1 MPEGGKRRLYTLS
14 FLDDDLERDF
24 KQEYGRVGL
33 RFIRT
38 GLIIGIAMW
47 ILLVTTAFLAG
58 IHKGGT
64 VFVIGV
70 GLMVPFL
77 CVILVLISWAKN
89 MTTQQLIGAFTV
101 TLSGIVAEYAA
112 WLMDFGHYGAGILIF
127 IGFASFIL
135 FRLRFF
141 VATIAS
147 IPMFLVFLW
156 LKFHGDGSLLD
167 LSFALLAMS
176 LVALGGYRIENSTR
190 EAFYQ
195 RKRVTAEKLSLENEA
210 RERSVQELQTLAILK
225 EREMLASEL
234 HDTVT
239 QKLAYLGMAVES
251 LQTELASESSE
262 DVDRRLRHLARIAAD
277 AQVDVRAIIRDAR
290 SAGVLSKGLLPT
302 LSNYLGMLE
311 SEYGM
316 RVEMDNRC
324 GEAELELQA
333 SQQVGAF
340 KIVQE
345 ALNNSRKHSGVNQGR
360 LTISRTRNR
369 IRVEISDEGR
379 GFDPKVQTTVNHYG
393 LDIMKTRARQSGGT
407 LTIHSAPGKGSNI
420 ALEYPVGAQSS
431 GSTRSVPGGDVENVQ
446 GFRPGGPEKHGQRS
460 TSILVVDDHDLFREG
475 LCGLLRLGGYTVVGS
490 ASSAE
495 SALEIARNSQPQMVL
510 LDIQMRGTDGIQAT
524 ARFKEEFPTVHII
537 LLTGSPSPGNV
548 LRATKVGAS
557 AFLLKSIQSN
567 ELFETIDEVLAGQAK
582 FGPEMARQV
591 LAELT
596 TDGDSPVHSIET
608 LNARQRE
615 VLKMVAQGFTYKE
628 IGIRLHLAESTIK
641 FHMGEIAVLLQVR
654 NKAEAARIAR
664 GAGL

>member
-1 MPEGGKRRLYTLS
+1 M
-14 FLDDDLERDF
+14 
-24 KQEYGRVGL
+24 
-33 RFIRT
+33 
-38 GLIIGIAMW
+38 
-47 ILLVTTAFLAG
+47 
-58 IHKGGT
+58 
-64 VFVIGV
+64 
-70 GLMVPFL
+70 
-77 CVILVLISWAKN
+77 
-89 MTTQQLIGAFTV
+89 
-101 TLSGIVAEYAA
+101 
-112 WLMDFGHYGAGILIF
+112 
-127 IGFASFIL
+127 
-135 FRLRFF
+135 
-141 VATIAS
+141 
-147 IPMFLVFLW
+147 
-156 LKFHGDGSLLD
+156 
-167 LSFALLAMS
+167 
-176 LVALGGYRIENSTR
+176 VALGGYRIENSTR

-225 EREMLASEL
+225 EREMLANEL

-239 QKLAYLGMAVES
+239 QKLAYLGMAVEG

-277 AQVDVRAIIRDAR
+277 AQVDVRDIIRDAR

-316 RVEMDNRC
+316 RVEVNDRC

-407 LTIHSAPGKGSNI
+407 LTIHSAPGKGSSTV
-420 ALEYPVGAQSS
+420 LEYPVGAQSS
-431 GSTRSVPGGDVENVQ
+431 GSTRSVQGGDVENVQ
-446 GFRPGGPEKHGQRS
+446 GFRPGTEKRGQRS

-495 SALEIARNSQPQMVL
+495 NALEIARNSQPQMVL
-510 LDIQMRGTDGIQAT
+510 MDIQIRGTDGIQAT
-524 ARFKEEFPTVHII
+524 ARFKEEFPAVHII
-537 LLTGSPSPGNV
+537 LLTGSPSPENV

-567 ELFETIDEVLAGQAK
+567 ELFDTIDEVLAGQAK

-596 TDGDSPVHSIET
+596 TDGDSP
-608 LNARQRE
+608 RP
-615 VLKMVAQGFTYKE
+615 FD
-628 IGIRLHLAESTIK
+628 
-641 FHMGEIAVLLQVR
+641 
-654 NKAEAARIAR
+654 
-664 GAGL
+664 